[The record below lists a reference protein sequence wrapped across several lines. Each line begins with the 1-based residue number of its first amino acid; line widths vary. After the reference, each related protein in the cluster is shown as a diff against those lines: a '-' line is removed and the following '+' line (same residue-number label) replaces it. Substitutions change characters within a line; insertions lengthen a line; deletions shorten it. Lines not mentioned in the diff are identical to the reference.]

1 MSKFKKMRGREERTT
16 TLHTRRLDYNVNE
29 HEILQGDD
37 VEHNVWRR
45 FIGCLRYHD
54 HCHL

>member
-1 MSKFKKMRGREERTT
+1 MSKFKNMRGREERTT
-16 TLHTRRLDYNVNE
+16 TLNRRLDYNVNE
-29 HEILQGDD
+29 PEIPQGDN

-45 FIGCLRYHD
+45 FIGYRRYHD